1 MKTPV
6 EGIRSA
12 QIMDNFQWRPI
23 TVNEQLIDPVD
34 DELFFAE
41 SCLVSFARPR
51 K

>member
-1 MKTPV
+1 MKIPV

-12 QIMDNFQWRPI
+12 QVMANFKWRPI

-41 SCLVSFARPR
+41 SCLVSFASHR